1 MKVKLIDQKG
11 SVIGDHNIEKE
22 IANYPIND
30 QLIHQN
36 VVAFLANQR
45 QGTHK
50 TKTRAEVRG
59 GGRKPHAQKGTGRAR
74 AGSIRSPI
82 WRGGGVVFGPQ
93 PRSYRKNL
101 NKKMKTGALLSTIA
115 YKLNEKKLYVLKD
128 FNESNKFA
136 KTKDAEN
143 LLKSLNL
150 AKHCL
155 LVLDG
160 ADLQSLKSTNNIS
173 NITTLSSD
181 LINAPAIARS
191 EHMIITE
198 KGLNNL
204 IEKRLKSKFEKTVK
218 ATTAPKRKIID
229 KGENNA

>member
-11 SVIGDHNIEKE
+11 SVIGDHNIQKE

-36 VVAFLANQR
+36 VVTFLANQR

-50 TKTRAEVRG
+50 TKSRSEVRG
-59 GGRKPHAQKGTGRAR
+59 GGRKPFAQKGTGRAR
-74 AGSIRSPI
+74 AGSTRSPI
-82 WRGGGVVFGPQ
+82 WRGGGIVFGPQ

-115 YKLNEKKLYVLKD
+115 YKLNEKKFFVLKD
-128 FNESNKFA
+128 FSDSGKFS

-143 LLKSLNL
+143 LLKSLKL
-150 AKHCL
+150 VKHCL

-160 ADLQSLKSTNNIS
+160 ADTQSLKSTNNIS

-204 IEKRLKSKFEKTVK
+204 IENRLKSKLKKVVKTTTTKKK
-218 ATTAPKRKIID
+218 ATD